1 MTGLFLFA
9 VGLSGYQT
17 NSDDNTSLQN
27 IGHRA
32 LVEVEVGAGVCV
44 LLEGFKSG
52 RHFPKV

>member
-44 LLEGFKSG
+44 LLEGFKNG